1 MGIDYGWNIFIS
13 YTKMILSQEIIIT
26 TVKLQ
31 KKVSWQY
38 TKLYNFTTTVQC
50 KLKLLIPDDNR

>member
-1 MGIDYGWNIFIS
+1 MGIDYEWNIFIS

-38 TKLYNFTTTVQC
+38 TKLYNFITTVQC

>member
-1 MGIDYGWNIFIS
+1 MGIEYGWNIFIS

-31 KKVSWQY
+31 KKAGNIQNSTISQQ
-38 TKLYNFTTTVQC
+38 QC
-50 KLKLLIPDDNR
+50 SVN

>member
-1 MGIDYGWNIFIS
+1 MGIEYGWNIFIS

-38 TKLYNFTTTVQC
+38 TKLYNFITTVQC